1 MDYVLAKTFLTICDL
16 NTFGAA
22 AVELNVT
29 QTTVTARI
37 KSLEK
42 SLQCSLFTRNKS
54 GASLTKN
61 GEHFKSYATQIVQT
75 WDAAKRDLP
84 LPETVK
90 GSLPIGVDL
99 TLWNP
104 IAATLISHLNE
115 TSSELVITIEVGDNK
130 QMCEK
135 VRAGGLDIALVHQP
149 EYSAP
154 IVVEHLL
161 DEKLVRVQSV
171 NKPFPYLFVDWGDK
185 FKKLHDSA
193 LPELARSN
201 ISISLGPVAL
211 QVMLKSGGSGY
222 FRTRVI
228 NRYIKQGILELTPDS
243 PQFSYPVYLIRYA
256 QKELNIANL
265 KQHLI
270 KVLESED
277 DWF

>member
-1 MDYVLAKTFLTICDL
+1 MDYILAKTFLTICDL

-42 SLQCSLFTRNKS
+42 SLQCALFTRNKS

-61 GEHFKSYATQIVQT
+61 GAHFKSYATQIVQT

-90 GSLPIGVDL
+90 GSLAIGVDL